1 MISEPC
7 EHLPMSLLYAV
18 VLSFKCPCVM
28 LMSSPVTA
36 EQIYLRL

>member
-18 VLSFKCPCVM
+18 D
-28 LMSSPVTA
+28 LMYMCNA
-36 EQIYLRL
+36 DDALNLQI